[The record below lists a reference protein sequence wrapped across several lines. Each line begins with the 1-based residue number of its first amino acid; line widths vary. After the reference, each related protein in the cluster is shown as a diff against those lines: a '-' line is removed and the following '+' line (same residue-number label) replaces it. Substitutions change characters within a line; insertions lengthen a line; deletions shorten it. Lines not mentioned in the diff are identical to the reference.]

1 MAKAKDMKLIRAS
14 IIRYIEALRKR
25 NIDVVTAYLYGSYAQ
40 GKATEWSDIDVAVLT
55 RKFIG
60 DSFDFKFLLM
70 KIARDI
76 DFNIEPHPFLADE
89 FTEDDPLAAEV
100 MRTGEKVA

>member
-1 MAKAKDMKLIRAS
+1 MAKAKDRKLIRES
-14 IIRYIEALRKR
+14 VKRYIEALRKR
-25 NIDVVTAYLYGSYAQ
+25 NIEVVTAYLYGSYAQ
-40 GKATEWSDIDVAVLT
+40 GKATAWSDIDVAVLT
-55 RKFIG
+55 KKFIG

-89 FTEDDPLAAEV
+89 FTEDDPIAAEV
-100 MRTGEKVA
+100 IRTGEKVA

>member
-1 MAKAKDMKLIRAS
+1 MAKAKDKKLIRAS
-14 IIRYIEALRKR
+14 VKRYIEALRKR

-55 RKFIG
+55 KKFIG

-89 FTEDDPLAAEV
+89 FTEDDPIAAEV

>member
-1 MAKAKDMKLIRAS
+1 MKLIRAS
-14 IIRYIEALRKR
+14 VIRYIEALRKR

-70 KIARDI
+70 KIAREI

-89 FTEDDPLAAEV
+89 FTEDDPIAAEV

>member
-1 MAKAKDMKLIRAS
+1 MAKAKDKQLIRQL
-14 IIRYIEALRKR
+14 IRTYIEELRKR
-25 NIDVVTAYLYGSYAQ
+25 NVEVVTAYLYGSYAQ

-55 RKFIG
+55 KKFIG
-60 DSFDFKFLLM
+60 DRFDFTFLLM
-70 KIARDI
+70 KIAREV

>member
-14 IIRYIEALRKR
+14 VIRYIEALRKR

-70 KIARDI
+70 KIAREI

-89 FTEDDPLAAEV
+89 FTEDDPIAAEV